1 MDFSRLAEL
10 NSKDRLRNDFPCER
24 ARQPQVQLITEGWV
38 SFGDTQPFRDCAT
51 RNINSNSSL
60 FPYSEH
66 LGPAHGTYALSGRPA
81 VLHDYAS
88 GILHFSLGAALHAVC
103 LHLFTSLFVKE

>member
-1 MDFSRLAEL
+1 MKS
-10 NSKDRLRNDFPCER
+10 
-24 ARQPQVQLITEGWV
+24 WV
-38 SFGDTQPFRDCAT
+38 SLCTDTQPSSSFAT
-51 RNINSNSSL
+51 YDISFNSSL

-66 LGPAHGTYALSGRPA
+66 LGPAYGTYALSGRPA

-88 GILHFSLGAALHAVC
+88 GILHFPFGTAFHAVC

>member
-1 MDFSRLAEL
+1 VGTNFAVGEHSY
-10 NSKDRLRNDFPCER
+10 NSKYEL
-24 ARQPQVQLITEGWV
+24 VIEGWV
-38 SFGDTQPFRDCAT
+38 SVCTDTQPSSGSAT
-51 RNINSNSSL
+51 RDINFNSFL

-66 LGPAHGTYALSGRPA
+66 LGPTYGTYALSGRPA

-88 GILHFSLGAALHAVC
+88 GILHFSLSAALHAVC

>member
-1 MDFSRLAEL
+1 MYT
-10 NSKDRLRNDFPCER
+10 N
-24 ARQPQVQLITEGWV
+24 
-38 SFGDTQPFRDCAT
+38 TQPSSDSAT
-51 RNINSNSSL
+51 RNISFNSSL

-66 LGPAHGTYALSGRPA
+66 LGPAYGTCALSGRPA

-88 GILHFSLGAALHAVC
+88 GIPHFPFGAALHTVC